1 MRNLIAQIP
10 IYPENGFTGEGPF
23 GLEDGY
29 SEAGLLFN
37 RFVSSTVGLLTIVAG
52 IWFIFVFITGAIS
65 VIGSG
70 GDKVKVEA
78 ARNRI
83 LHGIIGLA
91 VTVAAIFTI
100 ELIGRILGLDLI
112 LNPAEFVENIWS

>member
-1 MRNLIAQIP
+1 
-10 IYPENGFTGEGPF
+10 
-23 GLEDGY
+23 
-29 SEAGLLFN
+29 
-37 RFVSSTVGLLTIVAG
+37 LTIVAG